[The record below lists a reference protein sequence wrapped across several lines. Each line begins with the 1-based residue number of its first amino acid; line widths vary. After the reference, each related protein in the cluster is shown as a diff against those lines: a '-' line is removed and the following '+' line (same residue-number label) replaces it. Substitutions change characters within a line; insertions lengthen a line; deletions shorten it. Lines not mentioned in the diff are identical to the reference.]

1 MSDKKKPLAKS
12 DLAKCL
18 VESNE
23 YSSQKE
29 ALEAINAVFNCIE
42 LNLKGENKISLI
54 GFGNFEVKHRPEREG
69 RNPATGEPLTIK
81 ASKAVSFK
89 VGKSLKDAVNQ

>member
-1 MSDKKKPLAKS
+1 MSDKKKSLSKS

-18 VESNE
+18 VESKE

-29 ALEAINAVFNCIE
+29 AMQAIDAVINCIE

-54 GFGNFEVKHRPEREG
+54 GFGNFEVKHRAEREG
-69 RNPATGEPLTIK
+69 RNLQTGEPMTIK
-81 ASKAVSFK
+81 AHKVVNFKA
-89 VGKSLKDAVNQ
+89 GKGLKEAVNS

>member
-29 ALEAINAVFNCIE
+29 AMEAINAVFNCIE
-42 LNLKGENKISLI
+42 LNLKGENKIALI
-54 GFGNFEVKHRPEREG
+54 GF
-69 RNPATGEPLTIK
+69 
-81 ASKAVSFK
+81 S
-89 VGKSLKDAVNQ
+89 